1 MRRSPRG
8 LQEHRHHRVI
18 HAYMPY
24 QFDSGIKLLHVWTV
38 SAVHCEPDIR
48 NDAEHIG
55 LVLGVHLHRIVKI
68 RGKKN
73 LRA

>member
-1 MRRSPRG
+1 
-8 LQEHRHHRVI
+8 
-18 HAYMPY
+18 MPY

-68 RGKKN
+68 GGKKN